1 MRGNAYAKLNLTLAI
16 TGIREDGY
24 HTLHTVMQQI
34 SLFDVITIE
43 KADTL
48 TFTCTEPS
56 LAGDKN
62 LCVKGAKD
70 FFARKGI
77 LGGARIHLEKHLP
90 TGAGMG

>member
-34 SLFDVITIE
+34 SLCDIITVE
-43 KADTL
+43 KADGL

-56 LAGDKN
+56 LAGEKN
-62 LCVKGAKD
+62 LCVKGAKA
-70 FFARKGI
+70 FFARTGI
-77 LGGARIHLEKHLP
+77 RGGAKIH
-90 TGAGMG
+90 